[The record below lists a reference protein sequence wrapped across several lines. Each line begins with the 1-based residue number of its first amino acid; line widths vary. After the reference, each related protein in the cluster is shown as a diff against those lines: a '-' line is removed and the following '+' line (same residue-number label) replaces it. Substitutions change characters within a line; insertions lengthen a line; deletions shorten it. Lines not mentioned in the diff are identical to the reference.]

1 MQDEGNSKKPEPS
14 QHKHPAEDFLRATKA
29 ERAVR
34 AEKVRAM
41 MIYPPPPDTGKARM
55 AAQDNEQ
62 ERNPP
67 PPYDS
72 RPPTMPSV
80 GG

>member
-34 AEKVRAM
+34 AEKVRA